1 LLTISCIVE
10 GHGDVDSLPLLIDR
24 VIYDVDPSFS
34 YRIMRPCLR
43 LHRSKFND
51 NLEYRKM
58 VELAVRKAGMG
69 GATIILLDAD
79 DDCPAV
85 KGAELK
91 QRAESIRSDGNF
103 KVILAK
109 SEFESWFLASASSLA
124 GYRGLPENLLVPA
137 NAEDIRDAKG
147 WLSGRMSGNRYSPTV
162 DQPPFTN
169 KFDINLART
178 NSGSFNKFYRDVS
191 SLLRPNY

>member
-1 LLTISCIVE
+1 
-10 GHGDVDSLPLLIDR
+10 
-24 VIYDVDPSFS
+24 
-34 YRIMRPCLR
+34 
-43 LHRSKFND
+43 
-51 NLEYRKM
+51 M

-109 SEFESWFLASASSLA
+109 VSLSLGFLL
-124 GYRGLPENLLVPA
+124 LPLHWQGIAVCLK
-137 NAEDIRDAKG
+137 IC
-147 WLSGRMSGNRYSPTV
+147 LYLPT
-162 DQPPFTN
+162 
-169 KFDINLART
+169 
-178 NSGSFNKFYRDVS
+178 
-191 SLLRPNY
+191 LRILEMQKDG